1 MKLRHRGHRGH
12 RGPRALTLTIALAG
26 AIAAGCGGTSS
37 PAGGSGHGGPEKTHI
52 TVGVLPI
59 IDNAAFYIAQRKGL
73 FAAQGLDAT
82 PLVLANGTLGTQL
95 LLPGRLDFA
104 FSNYVTTI
112 LSASHGTPLRVVAD
126 GHQATPGN
134 VVIVV
139 PRDSPLRAPQ
149 DLRGKTI
156 AVNALANIGPLLVDA
171 TLARYGVPR
180 TAVKIVAIPFP
191 QMAAALAGHTV
202 DAAWMTEP
210 FLTEAEKTGARALA
224 DTATGQTADFPI
236 AGWETTQRF
245 AQQDPKTVAA
255 FQRAITQ
262 AQALAAS
269 PSAVQQV
276 LPGYIKGVTPQ
287 LASSLNLGAFP
298 VSVSQARLQ
307 RVADL
312 MLAEGM
318 LQKPFNTRQ
327 LLGSG

>member
-1 MKLRHRGHRGH
+1 MPIHRGQR
-12 RGPRALTLTIALAG
+12 RRRLRAFTLAVASAAALAS
-26 AIAAGCGGTSS
+26 GCGGTS
-37 PAGGSGHGGPEKTHI
+37 PAGGSGHGLEKTHI

-59 IDNAAFYIAQRKGL
+59 IDNAAFYIAQRDGL
-73 FAAQGLDAT
+73 FRAQGLDAT

-112 LSASHGTPLRVVAD
+112 LSASHGTRLRVIAG

-134 VVIVV
+134 TVIVV
-139 PRDSPLRAPQ
+139 PKGSPMRSPQ

-156 AVNALANIGPLLVDA
+156 AVNALQNIGPLLVNA
-171 TLARYGVPR
+171 ALARYGVPR
-180 TAVKIVAIPFP
+180 SAVRIVAIPFP
-191 QMAAALAGHTV
+191 QMAAALANHTV

-210 FLTEAEKTGARALA
+210 FLTEAEKLHGARPLV
-224 DTATGQTADFPI
+224 DTATGPTAGFPI

-262 AQALAAS
+262 AQALAAR
-269 PSAVQQV
+269 AANVQQV

-287 LASSLNLGAFP
+287 LAASLNLGAFP
-298 VSVSQARLQ
+298 GSVSQAQLQ

-312 MLAEGM
+312 MRSEGM
-318 LQKPFNTRQ
+318 LSGRFNASQ
-327 LLGSG
+327 LLGGG